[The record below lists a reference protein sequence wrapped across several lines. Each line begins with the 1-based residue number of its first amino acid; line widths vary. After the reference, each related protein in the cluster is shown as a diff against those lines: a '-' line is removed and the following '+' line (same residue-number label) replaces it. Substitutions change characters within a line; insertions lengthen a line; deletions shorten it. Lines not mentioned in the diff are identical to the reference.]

1 MKGWSRGHIPNYWTK
16 THLWLVLGSVSLG
29 ERAQE
34 QPNGPSESPVL
45 FLLLQVWSYLIFSVF
60 SNAEVVTGRNRA

>member
-1 MKGWSRGHIPNYWTK
+1 MKAWSRGHIPNYQTK
-16 THLWLVLGSVSLG
+16 NPLWLVLDSVSLW

-60 SNAEVVTGRNRA
+60 SNAEVVRGRNRV